1 MVRMWIRAV
10 DGQAEDSGAED
21 EEPESG
27 DGLGHQVRDVYVS
40 GYLVQGDGTAGQPP
54 PKHRVLGGEPS

>member
-1 MVRMWIRAV
+1 MVGIGIGARGRWDGAL

-27 DGLGHQVRDVYVS
+27 DGLGHEVRDVYVS
-40 GYLVQGDGTAGQPP
+40 GYLCPG
-54 PKHRVLGGEPS
+54 

>member
-1 MVRMWIRAV
+1 MFGIWIGARGYRRGGAV

-27 DGLGHQVRDVYVS
+27 DGLGHQVRDVDVS
-40 GYLVQGDGTAGQPP
+40 GYLVQGDGAASQPP
-54 PKHRVLGGEPS
+54 QAA